1 MHELSIA
8 QSIAEAVEIKAVECS
23 AARVK
28 RVRLKIGEASGIVA
42 DTLAFCFEMIASQT
56 PLLEGAHLS
65 IDRVPHR
72 AFCRCCA
79 GEFDVKNFIARCPK
93 CGEWSAEVVSGNEL
107 EILDMEIE
115 TKSSDAL

>member
-8 QSIAEAVEIKAVECS
+8 QSIAEAVEIKAVECN

-28 RVRLKIGEASGIVA
+28 LVRLRIGEANGIVT
-42 DTLAFCFEMIASQT
+42 DSLAFCFEMVASLS
-56 PLLEGAHLS
+56 PILEGACLS

-72 AFCRCCA
+72 AHCRYCES
-79 GEFDVKNFIARCPK
+79 EFNVMNFVAQCPTCK
-93 CGEWSAEVVSGNEL
+93 EWSAEVVSGNEL

-115 TKSSDAL
+115 SK